1 MRMVYTNENRLIVA
15 NAKNILEA
23 RGFEIFVKNEH
34 ASSIVGDISAFDSW
48 VELWVV
54 DDADYAAACSVLAN
68 ALSKDGDAAWICRD
82 CGEENDASFEWCW
95 QCGTER
101 SWIER

>member
-15 NAKNILEA
+15 NARNILEA
-23 RGFEIFVKNEH
+23 RGFNIFVKNEH

-54 DDADYAAACSVLAN
+54 DDADYDAACRALEN
-68 ALSKDGDAAWICRD
+68 ALSGDDDVPWKCPQ
-82 CGEENDASFEWCW
+82 CSEENGAAFDFCW

-101 SWIER
+101 SWAV